1 MSITEQTTPATSAPS
16 ISEATPSSADRN
28 NQRILARS
36 SWPLSLDILQKNIA
50 HATPEYKESLIWAF
64 GWCIQQ
70 HIHLRDFAKIVG
82 YDPSTILRLIN
93 GDYRDPRSGDLY
105 DIPKKLSDAIQQWKR
120 QQLALAASADIHFV
134 TTTTVKSIWNFCDL
148 ARESRSPA
156 FIFGASH
163 IGKTWALQHYTYNP
177 KNGNTIIVR
186 MPASAGLLGM
196 VRCICQALGIS
207 TSASTMALI
216 ERIKQAITPD
226 MLLIFDEV
234 HQLIYTYR
242 KDSFLACMEVLRSI
256 YDHTHCG
263 MILCMTNVFR
273 TRFESERNEALQQLF
288 RRGVHRLQLGD
299 VVLARDLKDILA
311 QHGLTMPPKREQ
323 IMINGIPGNPY
334 KILAQLAKDEGLKA
348 ITERLRYAHKLA
360 QANNKPVDW
369 SAFLA
374 AHLIIANNNSAPE
387 SDWD

>member
-1 MSITEQTTPATSAPS
+1 MSLTDHITAITPATSLAD
-16 ISEATPSSADRN
+16 SAASTSDHSNHRV
-28 NQRILARS
+28 LARS
-36 SWPLSLDILQKNIA
+36 SWPLSLDILQRNLT

-64 GWCIQQ
+64 GWCIQH
-70 HIHLRDFAKIVG
+70 HIHLKEFAKTVG

-105 DIPKKLSDAIQQWKR
+105 DVPKKLSDAIQHWKR
-120 QQLALAASADIHFV
+120 QQLAIAASADINFV
-134 TTTTVKSIWNFCDL
+134 ITPTVKDIWKFCDL

-156 FIFGASH
+156 FIYGASH

-177 KNGNTIIVR
+177 QNGTTIIVR

-216 ERIKQAITPD
+216 ERIKHSLTPD
-226 MLLIFDEV
+226 MLVIFDEV

-242 KDSFLACMEVLRSI
+242 KDSFLACLEVLRSI
-256 YDHTHCG
+256 YDHSHCG
-263 MILCMTNVFR
+263 MILCTTNVGR
-273 TRFESERNEALQQLF
+273 RKFESERNEALQQLF
-288 RRGVHRLQLGD
+288 RRGVHRRQLGD
-299 VVLARDLKDILA
+299 VVLARDLKEILA
-311 QHGLTMPPKREQ
+311 QHGLAMPPKREQ
-323 IMINGIPGNPY
+323 ITINNITESPY

-348 ITERLRYAHKLA
+348 ITERLRYSHKLA
-360 QANNKPVDW
+360 HANGKPVDW
-369 SAFLA
+369 AAFLA
-374 AHLIIANNNSAPE
+374 AHLIIANNDKAPE